1 MSDAPAITWPLQRY
15 RTQLAVLIH
24 VVIFAVSLLTAF
36 ELIYNFR
43 HEDPDWFNKYY
54 LPLLAMVLPIKL
66 LVFWRMRQFRT
77 SWRFVGLRDLV
88 SVCTAAYIA
97 TFLFILVFFGLVY
110 AWQATHDGASLISQ
124 DLKHPMPQSVFLLDL
139 AATIGFSS
147 AVRVGARMYYEETR
161 QVALETATRL
171 LIVGSEN
178 AGEAAL
184 REIQRLPIQRYHVVG
199 YLDEDP
205 SRKGASI
212 HGVDVLGSSADVR
225 ALCESHDIDE
235 VLIAISSATPRDIR
249 AVVERCEGINVRF
262 RTIPAL
268 ADLIEGRVEVS
279 QIRAVEVEDLLGRDP
294 VRLDTDAIGAILQG
308 RRILVTGAG
317 GSIGSEMCRQIAR
330 FRPETLVLVE
340 QAENNLFEIDREL
353 RRTFPELDVIP
364 YVADI
369 CDLQRLRWV
378 FDQHHPAVVF
388 HAAAHKHVPMMENN
402 PGEAIK
408 NNVLGTKQV
417 ADTAVACGVGKVV
430 IISTDK
436 AVNPTSIM
444 GCSKRVAEM
453 YVQQLNARSDTQFV
467 TVRFGNVLGSSGSVV
482 QIFREQIADGGPVTV
497 THEEMTR
504 YFMTIPE
511 ASQLVLQAGTMGQGG
526 EIMVLDMGDPVKI
539 IDLARDMITLSGLR
553 PHEDIDIVITGMRP
567 GEKLFEELSIVGEDV
582 SPTSHPKIGIW
593 RNKAENWDQVCQGIE
608 GLLALAEDPDLPS
621 IQAGLKALVPEYTPS
636 GTPAKTCS

>member
-1 MSDAPAITWPLQRY
+1 MSDAATITRPLQRY
-15 RTQLAVLIH
+15 RNHLAVLIH
-24 VVIFAVSLLTAF
+24 LAIFAVSLFTAF
-36 ELIYNFR
+36 ELIYNFQ
-43 HEDPDWFNKYY
+43 HDSNWFNKYY
-54 LPLLAMVLPIKL
+54 LPLLGMVLPIKL
-66 LVFWRMRQFRT
+66 LVFWRMRQLRT
-77 SWRFVGLRDLV
+77 SWRFVGLRDLIG
-88 SVCTAAYIA
+88 VCTASYIS
-97 TFLFILVFFGLVY
+97 TFLFIVLFFVLEY
-110 AWQATHDGASLISQ
+110 AWRATHGGAGLIAR
-124 DLKHPMPQSVFLLDL
+124 DPVNAMPQTVFLLDL

-147 AVRVGARMYYEETR
+147 AARVGARMYYEEIR
-161 QVALETATRL
+161 QVPLETATRL
-171 LIVGSEN
+171 LVVGSGN

-184 REIQRLPIQRYHVVG
+184 REIQRMPVQRYHVVG

-205 SRKGASI
+205 TRQGASI
-212 HGVDVLGSSADVR
+212 HGVEVLGSSSDVR
-225 ALCESHDIDE
+225 SLCEAHNVDE

-268 ADLIEGRVEVS
+268 ADLIEGRVQVS

-294 VRLDTDAIGAILQG
+294 VRLDTDAIGAILRG
-308 RRILVTGAG
+308 RRVLVTGAG

-330 FRPETLVLVE
+330 FRPETLILVE

-353 RRTFPELDVIP
+353 RQTFPELDVIP

-378 FDQHHPAVVF
+378 FDQHKPAAVF
-388 HAAAHKHVPMMENN
+388 HAAAHKHVPMMEIN

-453 YVQQLNARSDTQFV
+453 YVQQLSARGETQFV

-482 QIFREQIADGGPVTV
+482 QIFREQIASGGPLTV

-511 ASQLVLQAGTMGQGG
+511 ASQLVLQAGTMGRGG
-526 EIMVLDMGDPVKI
+526 EIMVLDMGEPVKI

-567 GEKLFEELSIVGEDV
+567 GEKLFEELSIEGEDV
-582 SPTSHPKIGIW
+582 SRTSHPKIGIW
-593 RNKAENWDQVCQGIE
+593 RNKPENWNQVCKGIE
-608 GLLALAEDPDLPS
+608 GLLALAEDPDLTS
-621 IQAGLKALVPEYTPS
+621 MQAGLKALVPEYTPA
-636 GTPAKTCS
+636 GTPAEACS